1 MDGRGRPTKAQAEAK
16 KKALENTPKLFDDT
30 PYKVSIGENY
40 ILPEGRPD
48 DCTSL
53 TSWLQWVY
61 QFILLNKQVLS
72 IVEIYEAGIK
82 APFSLLETT
91 QANDPDIN
99 NLLESRIINL
109 TLQGKIKSVFAAQL
123 LAEKYGWDTDNTKE
137 VQFNDAEIKF
147 NFA

>member
-48 DCTSL
+48 GCTSL